1 MGKAGQQPGVRQEP
15 GVSRTVCGVCRW
27 PLELSVPRALKVA
40 EGLYQHFI
48 GKQNHA
54 RYIEQ
59 GEVRYR
65 EVGAFLTVGETGK
78 VEVRKTP

>member
-1 MGKAGQQPGVRQEP
+1 M
-15 GVSRTVCGVCRW
+15 
-27 PLELSVPRALKVA
+27 PRALRVA

>member
-1 MGKAGQQPGVRQEP
+1 M
-15 GVSRTVCGVCRW
+15 
-27 PLELSVPRALKVA
+27 PRALRVA
-40 EGLYQHFI
+40 EGLYQHFT

-59 GEVRYR
+59 GEVQYR